1 MPKVWYSISMIS
13 FKKHTEQLSE
23 NRNTHLTHIEETIIT
38 DGADGAKNAI
48 NFLKEVRNMLSSNVR
63 TGVNITTKW
72 DGAPAIFCGIDPA
85 DGKFFVATKGV
96 FNKTPKLN
104 KTVADIKKNH
114 PSAGLQKK
122 LIIALA
128 ELPKLGITGVM
139 QGDMMYSKE
148 DLQTTTIDGEDY
160 ITFQPNTI
168 VYAIPKNGPLGKFVL
183 RTKMGIIFHTE
194 YKGRTLETMKASF
207 NINISKLRKQKTVWF
222 DDASYKDVSGTVTL
236 TKDETEILNGYI
248 DRIEGLLPKVEKY
261 LDKMAEEFDEKNQF
275 AIPTNFKVHLNSY
288 FRGTDDLPD
297 ANTMVRDFKNYW
309 ITKLDKKIDS
319 VKSDAGKEKYREI
332 KQDGLNKIEKQTAD
346 LQNATLLYNY
356 IMDAKNVLVQ
366 KLSKVK
372 SIGTFLRTD
381 DGLKTT
387 EPEGFVAVDRLKGNA
402 VKLVNRLEFSRAN
415 FTAAKNWVSK

>member
-1 MPKVWYSISMIS
+1 MCYNVSMIS

-38 DGADGAKNAI
+38 DGADGARNAI

-72 DGAPAIFCGIDPA
+72 DGAPAIFCGVNPEN
-85 DGKFFVATKGV
+85 GKFFVATKSV
-96 FNKTPKLN
+96 FNKNPKLN
-104 KTVADIKKNH
+104 YTNSDIDKNH
-114 PSAGLQKK
+114 AGG
-122 LIIALA
+122 LA
-128 ELPKLGITGVM
+128 EKLKVALKELSKLGITGVI
-139 QGDMMYSKE
+139 QGDMMYTKS
-148 DLQTTTIDGEDY
+148 DLQTKTIEGEDY
-160 ITFQPNTI
+160 IIFQPNTI
-168 VYAIPKNGPLGKFVL
+168 VYAIPKNGPLGKFVQS
-183 RTKMGIIFHTE
+183 TKIGIIFHTE
-194 YKGRTLETMKASF
+194 YKGKTLETMKASF
-207 NINISKLRKQKTVWF
+207 NINISKLRKTKTVWF
-222 DDASYKDVSGTVTL
+222 DDATYKDVSGTVTL
-236 TKDETEILNGYI
+236 TKDETENLNGYI
-248 DRIEGLLPKVEKY
+248 ERIEGLLPKCEKY
-261 LDKMAEEFDEKNQF
+261 LDLMAENFDEKNQF

-297 ANTMVRDFKNYW
+297 ANTMVSDFKNYW
-309 ITKLDKKIDS
+309 TTKLDKKIDS
-319 VKSDAGKEKYREI
+319 VKSEAGKQKYTEI
-332 KQDGLNKIEKQTAD
+332 KKDGLNKIEKQTAD

-415 FTAAKNWVSK
+415 FTAAKNWVKK

>member
-1 MPKVWYSISMIS
+1 MIS
-13 FKKHTEQLSE
+13 FKKHTEELSE

-72 DGAPAIFCGIDPA
+72 DGAPAVFCGIDPA

-114 PSAGLQKK
+114 PTAGLQKK
-122 LIIALA
+122 LTVALS
-128 ELPKLGITGVM
+128 ELSKLGIKGVI
-139 QGDMMYSKE
+139 QGDMMYTKE
-148 DLQTTTIDGEDY
+148 DLSTKTIDGVEY
-160 ITFQPNTI
+160 IMFQPNTI
-168 VYAIPKNGPLGKFVL
+168 VYAIPKDGPLGQFVL
-183 RTKMGIIFHTE
+183 KTKMGIIFHTE

-207 NINISKLRKQKTVWF
+207 NININKLRKTKTVWF
-222 DDASYKDVSGTVTL
+222 DDATYKDVSGTVTL
-236 TKDETEILNGYI
+236 TKDETESLNGYI
-248 DRIEGLLPKVEKY
+248 ERIESLLPKCEKY
-261 LDKMAEEFDEKNQF
+261 LDMMAENFDEKNQF
-275 AIPTNFKVHLNSY
+275 AIPTNFKTHLNSY
-288 FRGTDDLPD
+288 FRGDSDLPD
-297 ANTMVRDFKNYW
+297 SNTMVADFKNYW

-319 VKSDAGKEKYREI
+319 VKSDAGKEKYTEI
-332 KQDGLNKIEKQTAD
+332 KKDGLNKIEKQTAD
-346 LQNATLLYNY
+346 LQNATQLYNY

-387 EPEGFVAVDRLKGNA
+387 EPEGFVAVDRIKGNA

-415 FTAAKNWVSK
+415 FTAAKNWVKK

>member
-1 MPKVWYSISMIS
+1 MIS

-38 DGADGAKNAI
+38 DGADGARNAI

-72 DGAPAIFCGIDPA
+72 DGAPAIFCGIDPE
-85 DGKFFVATKGV
+85 DGKFFVATKSV
-96 FNKTPKLN
+96 FNASPKLN
-104 KTVADIKKNH
+104 KTSADIRKNH
-114 PSAGLQKK
+114 QGGLVEK
-122 LIIALA
+122 LEVALK
-128 ELPKLGITGVM
+128 ELSKLGIKGVI
-139 QGDMMYSKE
+139 QGDMMYTKA
-148 DLQTTTIDGEDY
+148 DLQTKTIEGEEY

-168 VYAIPKNGPLGKFVL
+168 VYAIPKNGPLGQFVL
-183 RTKMGIIFHTE
+183 KTKMGIIFHTE
-194 YKGRTLETMKASF
+194 YKGKTLETMKASF
-207 NINISKLRKQKTVWF
+207 NINISKLRKTKTVWF

-236 TKDETEILNGYI
+236 TKDETETLNGYI
-248 DRIEGLLPKVEKY
+248 ERIESLLPKCEKY
-261 LDKMAEEFDEKNQF
+261 LDLMAENFDEKNQF

-288 FRGTDDLPD
+288 FRSTDDLPD
-297 ANTMVRDFKNYW
+297 SNTMVADFKNYW
-309 ITKLDKKIDS
+309 TTKLDKKIES
-319 VKSDAGKEKYREI
+319 VKSDAAKEKYTEI
-332 KQDGLNKIEKQTAD
+332 KKDGLNKIEKQTAD

-415 FTAAKNWVSK
+415 FTAAKNWVKK

>member
-1 MPKVWYSISMIS
+1 MIS

-38 DGADGAKNAI
+38 DGASGAENAI
-48 NFLKEVRNMLSSNVR
+48 NFLKEVRNMLSSDVR

-72 DGAPAIFCGIDPA
+72 DGAPAIFCGIDPE
-85 DGKFFVATKGV
+85 DGKFFVATKSV
-96 FNKTPKLN
+96 FNASPKLN
-104 KTVADIKKNH
+104 KTSADIRKNH
-114 PSAGLQKK
+114 TGGLVEK
-122 LIIALA
+122 LEVALK
-128 ELPKLGITGVM
+128 ELSKLGIKGVI
-139 QGDMMYSKE
+139 QGDMMYTNS
-148 DLQTTTIDGEDY
+148 DLQTKKIEGEEY

-194 YKGRTLETMKASF
+194 YKGKTLQTMKASF
-207 NINISKLRKQKTVWF
+207 NINISKLRKTKTVWF

-236 TKDETEILNGYI
+236 TKDETENLNGYI
-248 DRIEGLLPKVEKY
+248 ERIESLLPKVSSY
-261 LDKMAEEFDEKNQF
+261 LDKMAENFDEKNQF

-288 FRGTDDLPD
+288 FRSTEDLPD
-297 ANTMVRDFKNYW
+297 SNTMVADFKTYW
-309 ITKLDKKIDS
+309 TTKLDKKIES
-319 VKSDAGKEKYREI
+319 VKSEGAKEKYTEI
-332 KQDGLNKIEKQTAD
+332 KKDGLNKIEQQTAD

-387 EPEGFVAVDRLKGNA
+387 EPEGFVAVDRIKGNA

-415 FTAAKNWVSK
+415 FTAAKNWVKK

>member
-1 MPKVWYSISMIS
+1 MPKVCYSISMIS

-38 DGADGAKNAI
+38 DGASGAENAI

-72 DGAPAIFCGIDPA
+72 DGAPAIFCGIDPE
-85 DGKFFVATKGV
+85 DGKFFVATKSV
-96 FNKTPKLN
+96 FNASPKLN
-104 KTVADIKKNH
+104 KTSADIRKNH
-114 PSAGLQKK
+114 TGGLVEK
-122 LIIALA
+122 LEVALK
-128 ELPKLGITGVM
+128 ELSKLGIKGVI
-139 QGDMMYSKE
+139 QGDMMYTNS
-148 DLQTTTIDGEDY
+148 DLQTKTIEGEEY

-194 YKGRTLETMKASF
+194 YKGKTLQTMKASF
-207 NINISKLRKQKTVWF
+207 NINISKLRKTKTVWF

-236 TKDETEILNGYI
+236 TKDETENLNGYI
-248 DRIEGLLPKVEKY
+248 ERIESLLPKVSSY
-261 LDKMAEEFDEKNQF
+261 LDKMAENFDEKNQF

-288 FRGTDDLPD
+288 FRSTEDLPD
-297 ANTMVRDFKNYW
+297 SNTMVADFKTYW
-309 ITKLDKKIDS
+309 TTKLDKKIES
-319 VKSDAGKEKYREI
+319 VKSEGAKEKYTEI
-332 KQDGLNKIEKQTAD
+332 KKDGLNKIEQQTAD

-415 FTAAKNWVSK
+415 FTAAKNWVKK

>member
-1 MPKVWYSISMIS
+1 MIS
-13 FKKHTEQLSE
+13 FKAHTEQLSE

-38 DGADGAKNAI
+38 DGADGARNAI
-48 NFLKEVRNMLSSNVR
+48 NFLKEVGNMLSSNVR
-63 TGVNITTKW
+63 SGVNITTKW

-85 DGKFFVATKGV
+85 DGKFFVATKSV
-96 FNKTPKLN
+96 FNKNPKLN
-104 KTVADIKKNH
+104 KTVADITKNH
-114 PSAGLQKK
+114 TGGLANK
-122 LIIALA
+122 LKVALA
-128 ELPKLGITGVM
+128 ELPKLGITGVI
-139 QGDMMYSKE
+139 QGDMMYTKE
-148 DLQTTTIDGEDY
+148 DLQTKTIEGEEY

-168 VYAIPKNGPLGKFVL
+168 VYAIPKNGPLGKFVQS
-183 RTKMGIIFHTE
+183 TKMGIIFHTE
-194 YKGRTLETMKASF
+194 YKGKTLDTMKASF
-207 NINISKLRKQKTVWF
+207 NINITKLRKTKTVWF
-222 DDASYKDVSGTVTL
+222 DDATYKDVSGTVTM
-236 TKDETEILNGYI
+236 TKDETENLNGYI
-248 DRIEGLLPKVEKY
+248 ERIESLLPKVEKY
-261 LDKMAEEFDEKNQF
+261 LDMMADTYDEKNQF

-297 ANTMVRDFKNYW
+297 ANTMVADFKTYW

-319 VKSDAGKEKYREI
+319 VKSEAGKQKYTEI
-332 KQDGLNKIEKQTAD
+332 KTDGLKKIEQQSAD

-415 FTAAKNWVSK
+415 FTAAKNWVKK

>member
-1 MPKVWYSISMIS
+1 MIS
-13 FKKHTEQLSE
+13 FKKHTETLSE

-38 DGADGAKNAI
+38 DGASGAENAI

-72 DGAPAIFCGIDPA
+72 DGAPAIFCGIDPE
-85 DGKFFVATKGV
+85 DGKFFVATKSV
-96 FNKTPKLN
+96 FNASPKLN
-104 KTVADIKKNH
+104 KTSADIKKNH
-114 PSAGLQKK
+114 TGGLVEK
-122 LIIALA
+122 LEVALK
-128 ELPKLGITGVM
+128 ELSKLGIKGVI
-139 QGDMMYSKE
+139 QGDMMYTKS
-148 DLQTTTIDGEDY
+148 DLQTKTIDGEEY
-160 ITFQPNTI
+160 IIFQPNTI

-183 RTKMGIIFHTE
+183 KTKMGIIFHTE
-194 YKGRTLETMKASF
+194 YKGKTLQTMKASF
-207 NINISKLRKQKTVWF
+207 NINISKLRKTKTVWF

-236 TKDETEILNGYI
+236 TKDETENLNGYI
-248 DRIEGLLPKVEKY
+248 ERIESLLPKVSSY
-261 LDKMAEEFDEKNQF
+261 LDKMAGDFDEKNQF

-288 FRGTDDLPD
+288 FRSTDDLPD
-297 ANTMVRDFKNYW
+297 SNTMVADFKTYW
-309 ITKLDKKIDS
+309 TTKLDKKIDS
-319 VKSDAGKEKYREI
+319 VKSESAKEKYTEI
-332 KQDGLNKIEKQTAD
+332 KKDGLNKIEKQTAD

-372 SIGTFLRTD
+372 SIGTFLRTN

-415 FTAAKNWVSK
+415 FTAAKNWVKK

>member
-1 MPKVWYSISMIS
+1 MPKVCYSISMIS

-38 DGADGAKNAI
+38 DGASGAENAI

-72 DGAPAIFCGIDPA
+72 DGAPAIFCGIDPE
-85 DGKFFVATKGV
+85 DGKFFVATKSV
-96 FNKTPKLN
+96 FNASPKLN
-104 KTVADIKKNH
+104 KTSADIRKNH
-114 PSAGLQKK
+114 TGGLVEK
-122 LIIALA
+122 LEVALK
-128 ELPKLGITGVM
+128 ELSKLGIKGVI
-139 QGDMMYSKE
+139 QGDMMYTNS
-148 DLQTTTIDGEDY
+148 DLQTKTIEGEEY

-194 YKGRTLETMKASF
+194 YKGKTLQTMKASF
-207 NINISKLRKQKTVWF
+207 NINISKLRKTKTVWF

-236 TKDETEILNGYI
+236 TKDETENLNGYI
-248 DRIEGLLPKVEKY
+248 ERIESLLPKVSSY
-261 LDKMAEEFDEKNQF
+261 LDKMAENFDEKNQF

-288 FRGTDDLPD
+288 FRSTEDLPD
-297 ANTMVRDFKNYW
+297 SNTMVADFKTYW
-309 ITKLDKKIDS
+309 TTKLDKKIES
-319 VKSDAGKEKYREI
+319 VKSEGAKEKYTEI
-332 KQDGLNKIEKQTAD
+332 KKDGLNKIEQQTAD

-387 EPEGFVAVDRLKGNA
+387 EPEGFVAVDRIKGNA

-415 FTAAKNWVSK
+415 FTAAKNWVKK

>member
-1 MPKVWYSISMIS
+1 MPKVCYSISMIS

-38 DGADGAKNAI
+38 DGASGAENAI

-72 DGAPAIFCGIDPA
+72 DGAPAIFCGIDPE
-85 DGKFFVATKGV
+85 DGKFFVATKSV
-96 FNKTPKLN
+96 FNASPKLN
-104 KTVADIKKNH
+104 KTSADIRKNH
-114 PSAGLQKK
+114 TGGLVEK
-122 LIIALA
+122 LEVALK
-128 ELPKLGITGVM
+128 ELSKLGIKGVI
-139 QGDMMYSKE
+139 QGDMMYTNS
-148 DLQTTTIDGEDY
+148 DLQTKKIEGEEY

-194 YKGRTLETMKASF
+194 YKGKTLQTMKASF
-207 NINISKLRKQKTVWF
+207 NINISKLRKTKTVWF

-236 TKDETEILNGYI
+236 TKDETENLNGYI
-248 DRIEGLLPKVEKY
+248 ERIESLLPKVSSY
-261 LDKMAEEFDEKNQF
+261 LDKMAENFDEKNQF

-288 FRGTDDLPD
+288 FRSTEDLPD
-297 ANTMVRDFKNYW
+297 SNTMVADFKTYW
-309 ITKLDKKIDS
+309 TTKLDKKIES
-319 VKSDAGKEKYREI
+319 VKSEGAKEKYTEI
-332 KQDGLNKIEKQTAD
+332 KKDGLNKIEQQTAD

-387 EPEGFVAVDRLKGNA
+387 EPEGFVAVDRIKGNA

-415 FTAAKNWVSK
+415 FTAAKNWVKK

>member
-1 MPKVWYSISMIS
+1 MIS
-13 FKKHTEQLSE
+13 FKKHTETLSE

-38 DGADGAKNAI
+38 DGASGAENAI

-72 DGAPAIFCGIDPA
+72 DGAPAIFCGIDPE
-85 DGKFFVATKGV
+85 DGKFFVATKSV
-96 FNKTPKLN
+96 FNASPKLN
-104 KTVADIKKNH
+104 KTSADIKKNH
-114 PSAGLQKK
+114 QGGLVEK
-122 LIIALA
+122 LEVALK
-128 ELPKLGITGVM
+128 ELSKLGIKGVI
-139 QGDMMYSKE
+139 QGDMMYTKS
-148 DLQTTTIDGEDY
+148 DLQTKTIDGEEY
-160 ITFQPNTI
+160 IIFQPNTI

-183 RTKMGIIFHTE
+183 KTKMGIIFHTE
-194 YKGRTLETMKASF
+194 YKGKTLQTMKASF
-207 NINISKLRKQKTVWF
+207 NINISKLRKTKTVWF

-236 TKDETEILNGYI
+236 TKDETENLNGYI
-248 DRIEGLLPKVEKY
+248 ERIESLLPKVSSY
-261 LDKMAEEFDEKNQF
+261 LDKMAGDFDEKNQF

-288 FRGTDDLPD
+288 FRSTDDLPD
-297 ANTMVRDFKNYW
+297 SNTMVADFKTYW
-309 ITKLDKKIDS
+309 TTKLDKKIES
-319 VKSDAGKEKYREI
+319 VKSEGAKEKYTEI
-332 KQDGLNKIEKQTAD
+332 KKDGLNKIEKQTAD

-372 SIGTFLRTD
+372 SIGTFLRTN

-415 FTAAKNWVSK
+415 FTAAKNWVKK

>member
-1 MPKVWYSISMIS
+1 MIS
-13 FKKHTEQLSE
+13 FKKHTEELSE

-38 DGADGAKNAI
+38 DGASGAENAI

-85 DGKFFVATKGV
+85 DGKFFVATKSV
-96 FNKTPKLN
+96 FNKSPKLN
-104 KTVADIKKNH
+104 KTVADIRNNH
-114 PSAGLQKK
+114 TGGLVSK
-122 LIIALA
+122 LTVALN
-128 ELPKLGITGVM
+128 ELSKLGIKGVI
-139 QGDMMYSKE
+139 QGDMMYTKE
-148 DLQTTTIDGEDY
+148 DLVEKKIDGEDY

-207 NINISKLRKQKTVWF
+207 NININKLRKTKTVWF

-236 TKDETEILNGYI
+236 TKDETENLNGYI
-248 DRIEGLLPKVEKY
+248 ERIESLLPKVSSY
-261 LDKMAEEFDEKNQF
+261 LDKMAENFDEKNQF

-288 FRGTDDLPD
+288 FRSTDDLPD
-297 ANTMVRDFKNYW
+297 SNTMVADFKNYW
-309 ITKLDKKIDS
+309 ITKLDKKIES
-319 VKSDAGKEKYREI
+319 VKSEAGKQKYTEI
-332 KQDGLNKIEKQTAD
+332 KKDGLSKIEQQTAD
-346 LQNATLLYNY
+346 LQNATQLYNY

-387 EPEGFVAVDRLKGNA
+387 EPEGFVAVDRIKGNA

-415 FTAAKNWVSK
+415 FTAAKNWVKK

>member
-1 MPKVWYSISMIS
+1 M
-13 FKKHTEQLSE
+13 SE

-85 DGKFFVATKGV
+85 DGKFFVATKSV
-96 FNKTPKLN
+96 FNASPKLN
-104 KTVADIKKNH
+104 KTSADIRKNH
-114 PSAGLQKK
+114 QGGLVEK
-122 LIIALA
+122 LEVALK
-128 ELPKLGITGVM
+128 ELSKLGITGVI
-139 QGDMMYSKE
+139 QGDMMYTKS
-148 DLQTTTIDGEDY
+148 DLSTKTIEGTEY

-168 VYAIPKNGPLGKFVL
+168 VYAIPKNGPLGKFVQS
-183 RTKMGIIFHTE
+183 TKMGIIFHTE
-194 YKGRTLETMKASF
+194 YKGKTLETMKASF
-207 NINISKLRKQKTVWF
+207 NINISKLRKTKTVWF
-222 DDASYKDVSGTVTL
+222 DDATYKDVSGTVTL
-236 TKDETEILNGYI
+236 TKDETETLNGYI
-248 DRIEGLLPKVEKY
+248 ERIESLLPKCEKY
-261 LDKMAEEFDEKNQF
+261 LDLMAENFDEKNQF

-288 FRGTDDLPD
+288 FRSTDDLPD
-297 ANTMVRDFKNYW
+297 SNTMVADFKNYW
-309 ITKLDKKIDS
+309 TTKLDKKIES
-319 VKSDAGKEKYREI
+319 VKSDAAKEKYIEI
-332 KQDGLNKIEKQTAD
+332 KKDGLNKIEKQTAD

-415 FTAAKNWVSK
+415 FTAAKNWVKK

>member
-1 MPKVWYSISMIS
+1 MPKVCYSISMIS

-38 DGADGAKNAI
+38 DGASGAENAI
-48 NFLKEVRNMLSSNVR
+48 NFLKEVRNMLSSDVR

-72 DGAPAIFCGIDPA
+72 DGAPAIFCGIDPE
-85 DGKFFVATKGV
+85 DGKFFVATKSV
-96 FNKTPKLN
+96 FNASPKLN
-104 KTVADIKKNH
+104 KTSADIRKNH
-114 PSAGLQKK
+114 TGGLVEK
-122 LIIALA
+122 LEVALK
-128 ELPKLGITGVM
+128 ELSKLGIKGVI
-139 QGDMMYSKE
+139 QGDMMYTNS
-148 DLQTTTIDGEDY
+148 DLQTKKIEGEEY

-194 YKGRTLETMKASF
+194 YKGKTLQTMKASF
-207 NINISKLRKQKTVWF
+207 NINISKLRKTKTVWF

-236 TKDETEILNGYI
+236 TKDETENLNGYI
-248 DRIEGLLPKVEKY
+248 ERIESLLPKVSSY
-261 LDKMAEEFDEKNQF
+261 LDKMAENFDEKNQF

-288 FRGTDDLPD
+288 FRSTEDLPD
-297 ANTMVRDFKNYW
+297 SNTMVADFKTYW
-309 ITKLDKKIDS
+309 TTKLDKKIES
-319 VKSDAGKEKYREI
+319 VKSEGAKEKYTEI
-332 KQDGLNKIEKQTAD
+332 KKDGLNKIEQQTAD

-387 EPEGFVAVDRLKGNA
+387 EPEGFVAVDRIKGNA

-415 FTAAKNWVSK
+415 FTAAKNWMKK

>member
-1 MPKVWYSISMIS
+1 MIS

-38 DGADGAKNAI
+38 DGASGAENAI

-72 DGAPAIFCGIDPA
+72 DGAPAIFCGVDPE
-85 DGKFFVATKGV
+85 DGKFFVATKSV
-96 FNKTPKLN
+96 FNASPKLN
-104 KTVADIKKNH
+104 KTSADIKKNH
-114 PSAGLQKK
+114 QGGLVEK
-122 LIIALA
+122 LEVALK
-128 ELPKLGITGVM
+128 ELSTLGIKGVI
-139 QGDMMYSKE
+139 QGDMMYTKA
-148 DLQTTTIDGEDY
+148 DLQTKTIEGEEY
-160 ITFQPNTI
+160 IIFQPNTI
-168 VYAIPKNGPLGKFVL
+168 VYAIPKNGPLGKFVSK
-183 RTKMGIIFHTE
+183 TKMGIIFHTE
-194 YKGRTLETMKASF
+194 YKGKTLQTMKASF
-207 NINISKLRKQKTVWF
+207 NINISKLRKTKTVWF

-236 TKDETEILNGYI
+236 TKDETENLNGYI
-248 DRIEGLLPKVEKY
+248 ERIESLLPKVSSY
-261 LDKMAEEFDEKNQF
+261 LDKMAGDFDEKNQF

-288 FRGTDDLPD
+288 FRSTDDLPD
-297 ANTMVRDFKNYW
+297 SNTMVADFKTYW
-309 ITKLDKKIDS
+309 TTKLDKKIES
-319 VKSDAGKEKYREI
+319 VKSEGAKEKYTEI
-332 KQDGLNKIEKQTAD
+332 KKDGLNKIEKQTVD

-372 SIGTFLRTD
+372 SIGTFLRTN

-415 FTAAKNWVSK
+415 FTAAKNWVKK

>member
-1 MPKVWYSISMIS
+1 MIS

-38 DGADGAKNAI
+38 DGAEGARNAI
-48 NFLKEVRNMLSSNVR
+48 NFLKEVGNMLSSNVR

-85 DGKFFVATKGV
+85 DGKFFVATKSV
-96 FNKTPKLN
+96 FNKNPKLN
-104 KTVADIKKNH
+104 KTVADIRKNH
-114 PSAGLQKK
+114 TGGLVEK
-122 LIIALA
+122 LTVALS
-128 ELPKLGITGVM
+128 ELSKLGITGVI
-139 QGDMMYSKE
+139 QGDMMYTKS
-148 DLQTTTIDGEDY
+148 DLSTKTIEGTEY

-168 VYAIPKNGPLGKFVL
+168 VYAIPKNGPLGKFVQS
-183 RTKMGIIFHTE
+183 TKMGIIFHTE
-194 YKGRTLETMKASF
+194 YKGKTLETMKASF
-207 NINISKLRKQKTVWF
+207 NINISKLRKTKTVWF
-222 DDASYKDVSGTVTL
+222 DDASYKDVSGSVTM
-236 TKDETEILNGYI
+236 TKDETELLNGYI
-248 DRIEGLLPKVEKY
+248 ERIEGLLPKVEKY
-261 LDKMAEEFDEKNQF
+261 LDKMSANFDEKNQF
-275 AIPTNFKVHLNSY
+275 AIETNFKVHLNSY
-288 FRGTDDLPD
+288 FRGTEDLPD
-297 ANTMVRDFKNYW
+297 SNTMVSDFKNYW

-319 VKSDAGKEKYREI
+319 VKSDAGKQKYDEI
-332 KQDGLNKIEKQTAD
+332 KKDGLKKIDQQTAD

-415 FTAAKNWVSK
+415 FTAAKNWVKK

>member
-1 MPKVWYSISMIS
+1 MPKVCYSISMIS

-38 DGADGAKNAI
+38 DGASGAENAI

-72 DGAPAIFCGIDPA
+72 DGAPAIFCGIDPE
-85 DGKFFVATKGV
+85 DGKFFVATKSV
-96 FNKTPKLN
+96 FNASPKLN
-104 KTVADIKKNH
+104 KTSADIRKNH
-114 PSAGLQKK
+114 TGGLVEK
-122 LIIALA
+122 LEVALK
-128 ELPKLGITGVM
+128 ELSKLGIKGVI
-139 QGDMMYSKE
+139 QGDMMYTNS
-148 DLQTTTIDGEDY
+148 DLQTKTIEGEEY

-194 YKGRTLETMKASF
+194 YKGKTLQTMKASF
-207 NINISKLRKQKTVWF
+207 NINISKLRKTKTVWF

-236 TKDETEILNGYI
+236 TKDETENLNGYI
-248 DRIEGLLPKVEKY
+248 ERIESLLPKVSSY
-261 LDKMAEEFDEKNQF
+261 LDKMAENFDEKNQF

-288 FRGTDDLPD
+288 FRSTEDLPD
-297 ANTMVRDFKNYW
+297 SNTMVADFKTYW
-309 ITKLDKKIDS
+309 TTKLDKKIDS
-319 VKSDAGKEKYREI
+319 VKSEAGKQKYTEI
-332 KQDGLNKIEKQTAD
+332 KKDGLNKIEKQTAD

-387 EPEGFVAVDRLKGNA
+387 EPEGFVAVDRIKGNA

-415 FTAAKNWVSK
+415 FTAAKNWVKK